1 MGQNDPSPARQDSDS
16 AAGPSRVSVRPPIV
30 AHHHAAAQPVPP
42 LTGSSSW
49 PRAST
54 QFPQHG
60 PGSGSNGLDIDS
72 RVSSTVHGSPTLTW
86 SQRLNNIAYNR
97 TAQSQGF
104 IWDSLDNSLEEVQE
118 ARRTRKKGPIRLL
131 TSRKDTSYNSIRS
144 TFRLQYAEKRKSDLR
159 NFVSS
164 IRLGLDYDVYK
175 ARAMAL
181 LNSKA
186 RIIFFIMMDLA
197 VDALFCILYLVEA
210 QYLVH
215 KDSTPYPNPKWLFVP
230 RPKEIWVTAVAM
242 SSWNL
247 MSAFIRFMFADNRWR
262 FIFSIQTLL
271 DTVTA
276 IPFILSGAF
285 LPNGQWIYVPYFLRS
300 WSVISRLQRAL
311 SIGVDIGISDQ
322 PFDPVKA
329 KLIALV
335 AYFVTILYNGMAA
348 FLYCETMFAPATE
361 TPHSVWDAFYFILIT
376 ASTVGYGDITPK
388 SLESR
393 IVVMVFIIVAL
404 SVVPGLIAGTIETLK
419 SSRSGGG
426 SYIQSRGANGMAK
439 QYLVMIGNFQSAKRV
454 ADMLSGFFNKEFSD
468 SDVRVVF
475 LSRSKPSKDVKTLLD
490 MPMHKNRT
498 TMLVGNGL
506 DEVDLKRCQARDA
519 GGVFIIPEQT
529 SSGLE
534 SQDTM
539 TTLLAWSLHIY
550 APNTRVFTYNL
561 LPETESFQWGI
572 VEQSM
577 CISDVKQLLL
587 AYNCRH
593 RGTATLILNLLHPSE
608 PANSYDDGWQ
618 AQYGDGTGNEI
629 YVGLI
634 PEVFV
639 GWTFAQA
646 AWFIFQEFQSILIG
660 VDIYLKSDPSLG
672 EMDPSDGP
680 HSHEPSNMRR
690 RKSFATKTFGQEAP
704 CAEGRYHLTLNP
716 GNSYRLGRQDQLIYI
731 AQSPSDIEAI
741 GKLTLEQYERF
752 LRDEKGHLDSSRL
765 DFAKAMHMYHSLR
778 DARADARAAARSRA
792 ERRRGKKVRIQKA
805 SPQAKSGYEVLT
817 PELASADDMV
827 KEFVPPTRGG
837 SLVEGR
843 NTRSRKTASRNSRP
857 AWNVALYDD
866 DDDDDDDDEY
876 EIDFLNNGRSSLDP
890 VRSYQGGTVS
900 HPSQRET
907 SANQAMGQEYGVQD
921 QETIPLSEP
930 RFWSNAGNANT
941 AQEQIDLAGLN
952 NSEFYPSNYDRN
964 AAAAAAAD
972 AALVQRQMSA
982 RQPVE
987 ELSSDGSEEP
997 ASKDHK
1003 RISAGGA
1010 ALSRVAV
1017 TAFLKGKGGDNA
1029 KQGKEPL
1036 TGESTA
1042 ATEAEAAAVAPKSS
1056 RPRLATLSCGNSTS
1070 VQGSFQALDGSTYV
1084 GQTSVTRSETKDLP
1098 LCHLLINPPE
1108 SIKPLIRDDLS
1119 SLKNHIVVCANAG
1132 ESLYRFLATLRLAQI
1147 KREDLK
1153 TIVVLTKNPLETFTA
1168 ASSVLGDTG
1177 DRRDGAGLG
1186 LGVNEYGGD
1195 AGVDERAGILGAS
1208 SIVVM
1213 AHSFA
1218 GLDRDEFADSTAIM
1232 AHHMIYQTLQQRG
1245 LLGRQHIIVDISE
1258 RSNIRFL
1265 NMMNLNVIG
1274 SNQEIISKVSRIG
1287 TGSASSTT
1295 GGFWM
1300 TPIFASGQV
1309 LVSSL
1314 LDNVLFQAYSKTHIL
1329 DLIKLCCG
1337 VRFKQAIELD
1347 QLLGIDSSN
1356 LCLIET
1362 PAQFVGKPFL
1372 RLFQTL
1378 ALLYGIVPL
1387 GLYRA
1392 PDRELNNALPFVFS
1406 NPLPGIL
1413 LKSTDMVYV
1422 LKS

>member
-1 MGQNDPSPARQDSDS
+1 
-16 AAGPSRVSVRPPIV
+16 
-30 AHHHAAAQPVPP
+30 
-42 LTGSSSW
+42 
-49 PRAST
+49 
-54 QFPQHG
+54 
-60 PGSGSNGLDIDS
+60 
-72 RVSSTVHGSPTLTW
+72 
-86 SQRLNNIAYNR
+86 
-97 TAQSQGF
+97 
-104 IWDSLDNSLEEVQE
+104 
-118 ARRTRKKGPIRLL
+118 
-131 TSRKDTSYNSIRS
+131 
-144 TFRLQYAEKRKSDLR
+144 
-159 NFVSS
+159 
-164 IRLGLDYDVYK
+164 
-175 ARAMAL
+175 
-181 LNSKA
+181 
-186 RIIFFIMMDLA
+186 MMDLA

-215 KDSTPYPNPKWLFVP
+215 KDSTPYPNPNWLFVP
-230 RPKEIWVTAVAM
+230 RPKGIWVAAVAM

-247 MSAFIRFMFADNRWR
+247 MSALIRFIFADNRWR

-285 LPNGQWIYVPYFLRS
+285 HNGQWFYVPYFLRS

-335 AYFVTILYNGMAA
+335 AYFVAILYNGMAA
-348 FLYCETMFAPATE
+348 FLYCETMFAPETE
-361 TPHSVWDAFYFILIT
+361 APHSVWDAFYFILIT

-388 SLESR
+388 SVESR
-393 IVVMVFIIVAL
+393 VVVMVFIIVAL

-419 SSRSGGG
+419 SARSGGG

-475 LSRSKPSKDVKTLLD
+475 LSRNKPSKDVKTLLD

-529 SSGLE
+529 PSSLE

-660 VDIYLKSDPSLG
+660 VDIFLKSDPILG
-672 EMDPSDGP
+672 DMNPSDGP
-680 HSHEPSNMRR
+680 HCHESSNMRR
-690 RKSFATKTFGQEAP
+690 RKSSATKTYGQEAP
-704 CAEGRYHLTLNP
+704 CADGQYHLTLNP
-716 GNSYRLGRQDQLIYI
+716 GNSYRLGRHDQLIYI

-741 GKLTLEQYERF
+741 GKLTQEQYERL
-752 LRDEKGHLDSSRL
+752 LRDEKGHLDNSRL
-765 DFAKAMHMYHSLR
+765 DFTKAMHMYHSLR
-778 DARADARAAARSRA
+778 DSRADARAAARSRA
-792 ERRRGKKVRIQKA
+792 EYRRGKKLRVQKA
-805 SPQAKSGYEVLT
+805 PPQTKSRYEVLT

-827 KEFVPPTRGG
+827 KEFIPPTRGG
-837 SLVEGR
+837 SLAEGG
-843 NTRSRKTASRNSRP
+843 NTRSRKTASKNSRP

-866 DDDDDDDDEY
+866 DDDDDDDDFEMG
-876 EIDFLNNGRSSLDP
+876 DGRNSLDR
-890 VRSYQGGTVS
+890 VRSYQGSVS
-900 HPSQRET
+900 RQIQQENGASQT
-907 SANQAMGQEYGVQD
+907 MTQEYGVQD

-930 RFWSNAGNANT
+930 RFWSTAGSNV
-941 AQEQIDLAGLN
+941 AQERMESVMLDN
-952 NSEFYPSNYDRN
+952 PEFYPSNYDRN

-972 AALVQRQMSA
+972 AALVQRQRSG
-982 RQPVE
+982 QPAK
-987 ELSSDGSEEP
+987 ELSTGEAEENG
-997 ASKDHK
+997 SKDQN

-1017 TAFLKGKGGDNA
+1017 TAFLKGKGGDNG
-1029 KQGKEPL
+1029 KQGKE
-1036 TGESTA
+1036 TSTDESHATA
-1042 ATEAEAAAVAPKSS
+1042 TVEATAPKPS
-1056 RPRLATLSCGNSTS
+1056 RPRLATLGCSNSTS

-1108 SIKPLIRDDLS
+1108 TIKPLIRDDLS

-1147 KREDLK
+1147 KRDDLK
-1153 TIVVLTKNPLETFTA
+1153 TIVVLTKNPLETFTS
-1168 ASSVLGDTG
+1168 ASSILGETG

-1186 LGVNEYGGD
+1186 LGVNEHGGD
-1195 AGVDERAGILGAS
+1195 AGADERYGTSNWDAILSFPRIFWVSGNCRHQRDLVRAGILGAS
-1208 SIVVM
+1208 NIVVM

-1265 NMMNLNVIG
+1265 NMMNLNMIG

-1356 LCLIET
+1356 ICLIET

-1372 RLFQTL
+1372 KLFQTL

>member
-1 MGQNDPSPARQDSDS
+1 MAPRTIEA
-16 AAGPSRVSVRPPIV
+16 PSRK
-30 AHHHAAAQPVPP
+30 
-42 LTGSSSW
+42 
-49 PRAST
+49 AS
-54 QFPQHG
+54 FG
-60 PGSGSNGLDIDS
+60 
-72 RVSSTVHGSPTLTW
+72 
-86 SQRLNNIAYNR
+86 
-97 TAQSQGF
+97 
-104 IWDSLDNSLEEVQE
+104 
-118 ARRTRKKGPIRLL
+118 IRLI
-131 TSRKDTSYNSIRS
+131 T
-144 TFRLQYAEKRKSDLR
+144 
-159 NFVSS
+159 
-164 IRLGLDYDVYK
+164 GLDYDVYK

-215 KDSTPYPNPKWLFVP
+215 KDSTPYPDPKWLYVP
-230 RPKEIWVTAVAM
+230 RPKAIWVAAVAM

-247 MSAFIRFMFADNRWR
+247 MSALIRFFFADNRWR

-348 FLYCETMFAPATE
+348 FLYCETMFAPPSE

-475 LSRSKPSKDVKTLLD
+475 LSRNKPSKDVKTLLD

-519 GGVFIIPEQT
+519 GGVFIIPEQ
-529 SSGLE
+529 SPSGLE

-660 VDIYLKSDPSLG
+660 VDIFLKSDPTLG
-672 EMDPSDGP
+672 DMDPLDGP
-680 HSHEPSNMRR
+680 HCHEPSNMRR
-690 RKSFATKTFGQEAP
+690 RRSFATKPFGQEAP
-704 CAEGRYHLTLNP
+704 CADGQYHLTLNP
-716 GNSYRLGRQDQLIYI
+716 GNSYRLGRHDQLIYI

-741 GKLTLEQYERF
+741 GKLTLEQYERL
-752 LRDEKGHLDSSRL
+752 LRDEKGHLDNSRL

-778 DARADARAAARSRA
+778 DSRADARAAARSRA
-792 ERRRGKKVRIQKA
+792 QYRRGKKGRVQKA
-805 SPQAKSGYEVLT
+805 SPPTKSGYESLT
-817 PELASADDMV
+817 
-827 KEFVPPTRGG
+827 PTRGG
-837 SLVEGR
+837 SLVEGG
-843 NTRSRKTASRNSRP
+843 NTRSRKNASKNSRP

-866 DDDDDDDDEY
+866 DDDDEDADAY
-876 EIDFLNNGRSSLDP
+876 EIDLLGDGSNSLDR
-890 VRSYQGGTVS
+890 VRSYQGTVS
-900 HPSQRET
+900 HQSTREHDASQGM
-907 SANQAMGQEYGVQD
+907 AQEYGVQD

-930 RFWSNAGNANT
+930 RFWSNAGST
-941 AQEQIDLAGLN
+941 IAQRRMESEELDN
-952 NSEFYPSNYDRN
+952 PEFYPSNYDRN

-972 AALVQRQMSA
+972 AALAQRQRPA
-982 RQPVE
+982 QPAS
-987 ELSSDGSEEP
+987 ELSSSEAVEP
-997 ASKDHK
+997 DNDDHK
-1003 RISAGGA
+1003 RVSAGGA
-1010 ALSRVAV
+1010 ALSRVAI
-1017 TAFLKGKGGDNA
+1017 TAFLKGKGDNA
-1029 KQGKEPL
+1029 KQGKEPPKDE
-1036 TGESTA
+1036 TTA
-1042 ATEAEAAAVAPKSS
+1042 SATAGTPMPS
-1056 RPRLATLSCGNSTS
+1056 RPQLATLGCSNCTS
-1070 VQGSFQALDGSTYV
+1070 VRSSFQALDGSTYV

-1108 SIKPLIRDDLS
+1108 TIKPLIRDDLS

-1147 KREDLK
+1147 KRDDLK
-1153 TIVVLTKNPLETFTA
+1153 TIVVLTKNPLETFTT
-1168 ASSVLGDTG
+1168 ASSVLGETG
-1177 DRRDGAGLG
+1177 DRRDGVGLG
-1186 LGVNEYGGD
+1186 LGANDHGGD
-1195 AGVDERAGILGAS
+1195 VGVDGRYGTSNWDAILSFPRVFWVSGNCRHQRDLVRAGILGAS
-1208 SIVVM
+1208 NIVVM

-1265 NMMNLNVIG
+1265 NMMNLNMIG
-1274 SNQEIISKVSRIG
+1274 SNQEVISKVSRIG
-1287 TGSASSTT
+1287 TGSASSMT

-1356 LCLIET
+1356 ICLIET

-1372 RLFQTL
+1372 KLFQTL

>member
-1 MGQNDPSPARQDSDS
+1 MGD
-16 AAGPSRVSVRPPIV
+16 V
-30 AHHHAAAQPVPP
+30 
-42 LTGSSSW
+42 
-49 PRAST
+49 
-54 QFPQHG
+54 F
-60 PGSGSNGLDIDS
+60 
-72 RVSSTVHGSPTLTW
+72 
-86 SQRLNNIAYNR
+86 
-97 TAQSQGF
+97 
-104 IWDSLDNSLEEVQE
+104 
-118 ARRTRKKGPIRLL
+118 
-131 TSRKDTSYNSIRS
+131 RKDTSYNSIRS

-210 QYLVH
+210 QYLAH
-215 KDSTPYPNPKWLFVP
+215 KDSTPYPDPKWLFVP
-230 RPKEIWVTAVAM
+230 RPKGIWVAAVAM

-285 LPNGQWIYVPYFLRS
+285 LPSGQWIYVPYFLRS

-348 FLYCETMFAPATE
+348 FLYCETMFAPAAE

-388 SLESR
+388 STESR

-475 LSRSKPSKDVKTLLD
+475 LSRNKPSKDVKTLLD

-529 SSGLE
+529 ASGLE

-550 APNTRVFTYNL
+550 APKTRVFTYNL

-587 AYNCRH
+587 AYSCRH

-629 YVGLI
+629 YVGLV

-660 VDIYLKSDPSLG
+660 VDIFLKSDPSLG
-672 EMDPSDGP
+672 DMDPSEGP
-680 HSHEPSNMRR
+680 HCHEPSNMRR
-690 RKSFATKTFGQEAP
+690 RRSLAATKSYGQEAP
-704 CAEGRYHLTLNP
+704 CAKGQYHLTLNP
-716 GNSYRLGRQDQLIYI
+716 GNSYRLGRYDQLIYI

-741 GKLTLEQYERF
+741 GKLTLEQYERL
-752 LRDEKGHLDSSRL
+752 LRDEKGHLDNSRL
-765 DFAKAMHMYHSLR
+765 DFAKAMHMYQSLR
-778 DARADARAAARSRA
+778 ESRADARAAARSRA
-792 ERRRGKKVRIQKA
+792 EHRRGKKVRIQKA
-805 SPQAKSGYEVLT
+805 SPQTKSRYEMLT
-817 PELASADDMV
+817 PELTSADDMV
-827 KEFVPPTRGG
+827 KEFVPPSRGG
-837 SLVEGR
+837 SLVEGGR

-866 DDDDDDDDEY
+866 DDDDDDEEY
-876 EIDFLNNGRSSLDP
+876 EIDLLNDGRNGLDR
-890 VRSYQGGTVS
+890 VRSYQGSVS
-900 HPSQRET
+900 HQSQQET
-907 SANQAMGQEYGVQD
+907 GANQGMAQEYGVQD

-930 RFWSNAGNANT
+930 RFWSSPGNSSSIAH
-941 AQEQIDLAGLN
+941 EQMGSVRLDN
-952 NSEFYPSNYDRN
+952 PEFYPSNYDRN

-972 AALVQRQMSA
+972 AAMAKRQRSGQLA
-982 RQPVE
+982 E
-987 ELSSDGSEEP
+987 DLSSSEPEES
-997 ASKDHK
+997 ASKDHI

-1017 TAFLKGKGGDNA
+1017 TAFLKGKGGDKGQQGA
-1029 KQGKEPL
+1029 KPP
-1036 TGESTA
+1036 TDESTA
-1042 ATEAEAAAVAPKSS
+1042 AVAVPKPS
-1056 RPRLATLSCGNSTS
+1056 RPGLATLGCSNSTS
-1070 VQGSFQALDGSTYV
+1070 VQGSFQVLDGSTYV

-1108 SIKPLIRDDLS
+1108 TIKPLIRDDLS

-1147 KREDLK
+1147 KRDDLK

-1177 DRRDGAGLG
+1177 DRRDGMDQS
-1186 LGVNEYGGD
+1186 LGVDDHNHD
-1195 AGVDERAGILGAS
+1195 AGVDERYGTSNWDAILSFPRVFWVSRDLVRAGILGAS

-1265 NMMNLNVIG
+1265 NMMNLNMIG
-1274 SNQEIISKVSRIG
+1274 SNQEVISKVSRIG
-1287 TGSASSTT
+1287 TGSASSMT

-1372 RLFQTL
+1372 KLFQTL